1 MILTHMLVVSTDDE
15 DLPYWVKSPSP
26 SRTEPSPPLL
36 VVPYTLDNNDMK
48 FAQAPG
54 FSGATPF
61 FEYLKNAFDT
71 LYAEGQEGE
80 PKMMSIGL
88 HCRVIG
94 RPGRFPG
101 LVAFL
106 DYLQKHEG
114 VWVATRTQ
122 IAEHWRKTHPAPA
135 GL

>member
-1 MILTHMLVVSTDDE
+1 
-15 DLPYWVKSPSP
+15 
-26 SRTEPSPPLL
+26 
-36 VVPYTLDNNDMK
+36 MK